1 MPTVTGMGLLGLG
14 YSIRT
19 VLVLQDQG
27 YTISTCTG
35 PTGSTPGYSICSCT
49 GPTGSTPGYRI
60 RTVLVVAGLGYSIS
74 TVLVVA
80 GLG

>member
-35 PTGSTPGYSICSCT
+35 PTGSTPGY
-49 GPTGSTPGYRI
+49 RI